1 MTYIEITICNLKP
14 FNPQYPKEIFIRVI
28 IEVKYLTLEAYIL
41 QFFFKESSVFNLV
54 KKMIHS
60 NFSSLVMS

>member
-14 FNPQYPKEIFIRVI
+14 FNPQYPKEIFIWVI

-54 KKMIHS
+54 KK
-60 NFSSLVMS
+60 